1 VGVTG
6 LLTRALR
13 LAGASRSASAG
24 GYRNNKMG
32 CTGTNYGPLIKSGK
46 EQ

>member
-1 VGVTG
+1 VTVV
-6 LLTRALR
+6 LARAVR

-24 GYRNNKMG
+24 GYCNNKMG